1 MTFNQGRFDPKYKN
15 VCFLQ
20 DADNVYRTENYIVK
34 QQIELCYDINGT
46 AIIMSNDTYYTRREC
61 RDSVYE
67 EIFFMK
73 GSAINGKRIQSATYT
88 RTYVD

>member
-1 MTFNQGRFDPKYKN
+1 MTCNQGRIDPKYEN

-34 QQIELCYDINGT
+34 QQIMLCHDIHGT
-46 AIIMSNDTYYTRREC
+46 AVIMSNDTYYSRCEC
-61 RDSVYE
+61 RDNAYE